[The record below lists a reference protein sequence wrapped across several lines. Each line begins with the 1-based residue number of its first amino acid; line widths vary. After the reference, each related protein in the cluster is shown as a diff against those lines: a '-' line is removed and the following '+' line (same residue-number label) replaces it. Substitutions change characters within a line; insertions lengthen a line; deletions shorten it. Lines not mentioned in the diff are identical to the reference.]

1 MPKIV
6 LPDTNGGFNISTIN
20 NNFQAIQNELNNKVL
35 YRDNPVG
42 EVNTL
47 QTNIDAN
54 GKRITNLPVPSL
66 PSEAARLQDVV
77 NSVAGIV
84 PAQFIPFTPYLDIVS
99 TNTQGAIQEV
109 KNDVEAV
116 AIASSSGLAGKVST
130 SDLVATSGA
139 ALPGFIQDK
148 VGSVATNVQEVLRR
162 SRNVLDFMS
171 PSLKAACRAYNLT
184 VPQRTEM
191 LAAMNAALDSALTFP
206 YHDLEFPDGLIGLN
220 DANFPARQSTPVG
233 LKDFHNITLHCSPG
247 TVFSTLSDQGAD
259 VFQFNGI
266 KNFHVKGFPI
276 LTAQLTSTLNS
287 GSNACSITN
296 GYDNIT
302 LEIRAFNCQSVD
314 RTTFIDGGKA
324 LSIQCDTTT
333 EEVGALKARVFA
345 NQCAQG
351 FGFEADLTAFQNK
364 KISIDV
370 ELVAED
376 CYTFATFSAPAAS
389 GPVTNGFQSVVNVRG
404 QAINCQKDVIAARVQ
419 GVNVECEI
427 ITTKSE
433 AARRLDPRGVAWF
446 APSTTVQAFE
456 CLQAKNSRFK
466 ITGNKGACAYKA
478 SIGGASAGASGLSGA
493 TDNCDIFMDIAGL
506 ASIVDILPV
515 LSGADLISNSRI
527 TMTSTTASTLA
538 NDFYLLSR
546 KNTISIGQGNR
557 MAGTSLSGRT
567 SFSSNADGFLET
579 VAIDNYSGVPGV
591 QVRGASSANA
601 ITGGL
606 VDYNGVMRF
615 GITNGTGLMLSGVTT
630 AAALGAYTGKILV
643 LDAAGATLGYLPI
656 YA

>member
-1 MPKIV
+1 MPDKIV
-6 LPDTNGGFNISTIN
+6 LNTVLGSYDVTKINQNFDRIADAINDEVLSRTNPTGS
-20 NNFQAIQNELNNKVL
+20 
-35 YRDNPVG
+35 P
-42 EVNTL
+42 NTMNVDL
-47 QTNIDAN
+47 DMN
-54 GKRITNLPVPSL
+54 GKRVYNLPAPVL

-77 NSVAGIV
+77 SIGGGAI
-84 PAQFIPFTPYLDIVS
+84 PAAFLPFTPYLDIGA
-99 TNTQGAIQEV
+99 TNVQDAIEEV
-109 KNDVEAV
+109 KDDVAANV
-116 AIASSSGLAGKVST
+116 SGLAGKVNT

-148 VGSVATNVQEVLRR
+148 VGAVATNAQEVFRR

-171 PSLKAACRAYNLT
+171 PSLKAACRAYSLT

-276 LTAQLTSTLNS
+276 LTAELTSTLNS

-314 RTTFIDGGKA
+314 KTAFIDGGKA

-333 EEVGALKARVFA
+333 EEVGTLKARVFA

-351 FGFEADLTAFQNK
+351 FGFEADLAAFQSK

-376 CYTFATFSAPAAS
+376 CYVFATFGAPAAT
-389 GPVTNGFQSVVNVRG
+389 GPVTNGFQSIVNVRG

-427 ITTKSE
+427 ATTKSE

-446 APSTTVQAFE
+446 APSPTVQAFE

-466 ITGNKGACAYKA
+466 ITGNKGACTYKA
-478 SIGGASAGASGLSGA
+478 SIGGAGAGASGLSGA
-493 TDNCDIFMDIAGL
+493 TDNCDIFMDISGT
-506 ASIVDILPV
+506 ASVVEILPV
-515 LSGADLISNSRI
+515 LSEADLINNSRI
-527 TMTSTTASTLA
+527 AMTSTTATTIN

-546 KNTISIGQGNR
+546 KNTISIGQANR

-567 SFSSNADGFLET
+567 SFSSSADGFLET

-591 QVRGASSANA
+591 QIRGASAANA

-606 VDYNGVMRF
+606 VDYNGTMRF
-615 GITNGTGLMLSGVTT
+615 GITNGTAFMVSGLTSS
-630 AAALGAYTGKILV
+630 APLGAYTGKIEV
-643 LDAAGATLGYLPI
+643 VDAAGVVLGFLPI